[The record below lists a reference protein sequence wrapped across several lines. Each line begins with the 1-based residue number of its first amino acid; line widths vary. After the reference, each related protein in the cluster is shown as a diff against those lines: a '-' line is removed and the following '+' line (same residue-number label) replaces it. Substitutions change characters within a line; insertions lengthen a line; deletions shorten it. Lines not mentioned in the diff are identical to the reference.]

1 MRQAG
6 GRRPPRR
13 PRLSSAH
20 GAASDPFGLDDFFQ
34 RVASREGVDLLQ
46 ATFHARAVIEVVGEA
61 VTQGQ
66 QLA

>member
-1 MRQAG
+1 M
-6 GRRPPRR
+6 GR
-13 PRLSSAH
+13 LL